1 MTLSEP
7 LHERF
12 ALALPVTARRAS
24 DLFAKELTYYA
35 KLPRAVIE
43 GEITDLV
50 ARNYQ
55 NFTHVLLESRAPTGA
70 ELSLS
75 LAGASRRAR
84 EGVPLPEVLAAYN
97 LAARV
102 GLQTLRDMAT
112 PQEIDQVLNA
122 SLQAQ
127 RYLQVLLSSV
137 TAAYLNEQ
145 KALSNP
151 AIEGRHALFEAL
163 TSGNPWRAA
172 LERTGMNISPAYTVL
187 DLHTSVAASG
197 MAAAQIRTR
206 QIQNALNSHAQEPVL
221 CRLDFDGSG
230 GIALL
235 PAIGCERSLL
245 DSLTEIT
252 QCPITIGLSE
262 PAAPDDVAAATTLA
276 RELATL
282 AIRLK
287 RPAGVYRLSDLL
299 AEYQLTRPGP
309 ARDLLAATI
318 EPLKEHPRLL
328 ETLVAYLL
336 HEHSRARAARALHIH
351 TSTLDY
357 RLHRVAKLTGL
368 NPAVPSSA
376 HKLTAALL
384 AAQTS

>member
-1 MTLSEP
+1 MTVSEP
-7 LHERF
+7 LHARF

-50 ARNYQ
+50 ARSYQ

-75 LAGASRRAR
+75 IAGASRRAR

-102 GLQTLRDMAT
+102 GLQTLRDIAT
-112 PQEIDQVLNA
+112 PKEINQVLNA

-127 RYLQVLLSSV
+127 RYLQLVLSSV
-137 TAAYLNEQ
+137 TSAYLTEQ
-145 KALSNP
+145 QALSDK

-163 TSGNPWRAA
+163 TSGTPWRAA
-172 LERTGMNISPAYTVL
+172 GERTGMNIWPAYTVL
-187 DLHTSVAASG
+187 DLQISNAAPG
-197 MAAAQIRTR
+197 IAAAQLRTR
-206 QIQNALNSHAQEPVL
+206 QIQNALNSYASEPVL
-221 CRLDFDGSG
+221 SRLELDGSG
-230 GIALL
+230 GVALL
-235 PAIGCERSLL
+235 PTIGCERSLL
-245 DSLTEIT
+245 DSLTKMT
-252 QCPITIGLSE
+252 QCSVTIGLSE
-262 PAAPDDVAAATTLA
+262 PAAPDDVADATTLA
-276 RELATL
+276 RELVTL
-282 AIRLK
+282 AITLR
-287 RPAGVYRLSDLL
+287 RPAGIYRLSDLL

-318 EPLKEHPRLL
+318 EPLKEHPRQL
-328 ETLVAYLL
+328 EALVAYLL
-336 HEHSRARAARALHIH
+336 HEHSRAHAARALHIH

-357 RLHRVAKLTGL
+357 RLHRVAELTGL